1 MSSHEPATPRQ
12 TSSDVD
18 EQREETA
25 AAGMAGPTPSMPAI
39 PEPMTR
45 GALRGAAIGGL
56 IGAVVLS
63 PASAIAFGGLDFVV
77 RLVIVLIIGAV
88 AGSAAGAVFFGGAV
102 AETENPESAGDESVV
117 PDSMHRQ
124 RH

>member
-1 MSSHEPATPRQ
+1 MSAREPIHPQ
-12 TSSDVD
+12 DVDDVD

-25 AAGMAGPTPSMPAI
+25 AAGMAGPTPSMPAV

-45 GALRGAAIGGL
+45 GALRGAALGGL
-56 IGAVVLS
+56 IGAAVLS

-77 RLVIVLIIGAV
+77 RLVIVLIVGAV
-88 AGSAAGAVFFGGAV
+88 AGGAAGAVFFAGAV
-102 AETENPESAGDESVV
+102 AETENPESDGDDSVV